1 MCPPL
6 PLARR
11 VRVAFRIGELMVHP
25 MGSDPEQRST
35 FDGGDGAN
43 CKNIL
48 EPLGSLKA
56 AMREQAMIRQA
67 NSHNG
72 GQPVQED
79 GDEESAPGEEEQ
91 RRNSPKVKQCQ
102 KSRDQPVELVLVGLI
117 FPRAVEPQDAHSG
130 LWFLRKHS
138 GWGCEEKLSNNA
150 HLSFPSKLHPES
162 SVGAKI
168 TAKRKGDS
176 QNAPDDLFP
185 SALSAE
191 MLRSRQTV
199 FPSIGSS
206 PGYEYPGELVHQLLI
221 GSGVLRFVARC
232 ALFQNRHKMTPRCGY
247 ANMLASHDLLC
258 PDGVSV
264 DLLVCVIVRTKGSAL
279 EGDSGKKTT
288 GTRVAEDFSAHPG
301 VRVRGSVAAL
311 GARGDGGI
319 CAEFHLAAQ
328 DGLHTSVIHH
338 QQD

>member
-72 GQPVQED
+72 GQPVQKD

-102 KSRDQPVELVLVGLI
+102 KSGDQPVELVLVGLI

-130 LWFLRKHS
+130 LWFLSKHS
-138 GWGCEEKLSNNA
+138 GLGCEEKLSNNA
-150 HLSFPSKLHPES
+150 HL
-162 SVGAKI
+162 
-168 TAKRKGDS
+168 
-176 QNAPDDLFP
+176 
-185 SALSAE
+185 
-191 MLRSRQTV
+191 V
-199 FPSIGSS
+199 FPI
-206 PGYEYPGELVHQLLI
+206 ETA
-221 GSGVLRFVARC
+221 SGIKRRGQNHCQTERRFAKC
-232 ALFQNRHKMTPRCGY
+232 AGR
-247 ANMLASHDLLC
+247 
-258 PDGVSV
+258 SV
-264 DLLVCVIVRTKGSAL
+264 
-279 EGDSGKKTT
+279 
-288 GTRVAEDFSAHPG
+288 P
-301 VRVRGSVAAL
+301 
-311 GARGDGGI
+311 I
-319 CAEFHLAAQ
+319 CAFSRDAAKQANSFSKHL
-328 DGLHTSVIHH
+328 
-338 QQD
+338 